1 MTVLIYTDTS
11 KQVGDPTSR
20 SSSIRTPRK
29 HGSRKTIPRGSPSS
43 MRFWSDRIG
52 LTIETALAP
61 CSAKAANLGGFL
73 PVRDFWEAQTGSFK
87 PTTAEQHR
95 SSSTTEETD

>member
-1 MTVLIYTDTS
+1 
-11 KQVGDPTSR
+11 
-20 SSSIRTPRK
+20 
-29 HGSRKTIPRGSPSS
+29 

-61 CSAKAANLGGFL
+61 CSARAANLGGFL

-87 PTTAEQHR
+87 PTPANIVPIPLPKEPTLSGR
-95 SSSTTEETD
+95 VY

>member
-1 MTVLIYTDTS
+1 
-11 KQVGDPTSR
+11 
-20 SSSIRTPRK
+20 
-29 HGSRKTIPRGSPSS
+29 

-61 CSAKAANLGGFL
+61 CSARAANLGGFL

-87 PTTAEQHR
+87 PTPAEQHR
-95 SSSTTEETD
+95 SNSTTEGTGAFGKSLLSGGGFGASRQCAAAGTPAAE